1 MITFDQAIRCW
12 FLSLKSAELKLFV
25 LLLSGFVLVM
35 VLLARAQMRKNPSF
49 ANGFL
54 VTAPMTQFVSLV
66 SFPD

>member
-1 MITFDQAIRCW
+1 MIHYW
-12 FLSLKSAELKLFV
+12 FLNLKRAGLRLSV

-66 SFPD
+66 S